1 MNVACLQHGIGT
13 LLPRSVIFTIPD
25 AQRALR
31 YVASI
36 VRDMN
41 SAFLTVQH
49 CRTQLRSSQTPQQ
62 REKIMETR
70 DRALHA
76 FNRSVDEC
84 NAVGADVRDV
94 ALGRVSLHA
103 EIDGRSVDLVWSL
116 GQPIAEA
123 WANLN
128 DSAPCPT
135 DAHPPRLRARRKVVT
150 P

>member
-1 MNVACLQHGIGT
+1 MNVACPQHGIGT

-41 SAFLTVQH
+41 SAFLTVQR

-62 REKIMETR
+62 REKLMEMR

-103 EIDGRSVDLVWSL
+103 QIDGRSVDLIWSL

-123 WANLN
+123 WTNLN
-128 DSAPCPT
+128 DSAPRPT
-135 DAHPPRLRARRKVVT
+135 DAPPPRLRARRKVVT